1 MERPRT
7 WPPDRGGAAATSVVE
22 VALIDAAVDSYVGWL
37 EESAAVRRAYRRWA
51 GAARTDRR
59 GAFAAYVAALDQ
71 EERAGTRYA
80 QVLAYFHSVRLQQ
93 SRRPPRP
100 VWRLARR
107 PARPRARPPRG
118 PHPTAPPPRPPP
130 PPRG

>member
-7 WPPDRGGAAATSVVE
+7 WPPDRGGGAATSVVE
-22 VALIDAAVDSYVGWL
+22 VALIDAAVDSYVDWR

-51 GAARTDRR
+51 DAVRTDRP

-80 QVLAYFHSVRLQQ
+80 QVIAYFRSVRLKQPHE
-93 SRRPPRP
+93 RLRAA
-100 VWRLARR
+100 WRLGGRR
-107 PARPRARPPRG
+107 SGRRTRP
-118 PHPTAPPPRPPP
+118 
-130 PPRG
+130 